1 MNHICFQSMWY
12 ILFENGIISQ
22 REFWKLLYWQWIDS
36 DGDNVFFAWKV
47 EFLFQR
53 WRYFKEKET
62 ESLRNI
68 FIFEYKEV
76 VFDKLY
82 LFLLFFLFKLTI
94 THVWYIV
101 HHELLD
107 KLDLFFQ
114 KKKKEKFHISYS
126 LSWASWLL
134 SQGGDVSASVEI
146 CIM

>member
-1 MNHICFQSMWY
+1 MFSKYVI
-12 ILFENGIISQ
+12 
-22 REFWKLLYWQWIDS
+22 YWQWIDS

-94 THVWYIV
+94 THV
-101 HHELLD
+101 
-107 KLDLFFQ
+107 
-114 KKKKEKFHISYS
+114 
-126 LSWASWLL
+126 
-134 SQGGDVSASVEI
+134 
-146 CIM
+146 